1 MNKIVVKI
9 ANQEYSIA
17 GDEEKD
23 YILSLASHVDEQIKI
38 ALEKSPKV
46 NNVTPVILA
55 SINIADQ
62 YFKQKEK
69 NKELMEQINY
79 SASNEQ
85 QEDWMQRDSD
95 LIEEQNESINKLFER
110 IQKLDNILL
119 EKNKEI
125 SDLQAELDNR
135 VSENQKLNELINQFQ
150 NDIYNLQIELTA
162 LTDDAL
168 KGTV

>member
-38 ALEKSPKV
+38 ALEKSPKI

-69 NKELMEQINY
+69 NKELMDQIAFSTKKEQEEWN
-79 SASNEQ
+79 S
-85 QEDWMQRDSD
+85 RDSL

-119 EKNKEI
+119 EKNKEVN
-125 SDLQAELDNR
+125 DLQNELDNK
-135 VSENQKLNELINQFQ
+135 VAENQKLNDLINQFQ
-150 NDIYNLQIELTA
+150 NDIYNLQLELTA
-162 LTDDAL
+162 LTDEAL
-168 KGTV
+168 KAKA

>member
-9 ANQEYSIA
+9 ANQEYSIT

-69 NKELMEQINY
+69 NKELMDQINY
-79 SASNEQ
+79 SSSTEQ
-85 QEDWMQRDSD
+85 DDWMQRDSD

-125 SDLQAELDNR
+125 SDLQMELDNR
-135 VSENQKLNELINQFQ
+135 TSENQRLNELINQFQ